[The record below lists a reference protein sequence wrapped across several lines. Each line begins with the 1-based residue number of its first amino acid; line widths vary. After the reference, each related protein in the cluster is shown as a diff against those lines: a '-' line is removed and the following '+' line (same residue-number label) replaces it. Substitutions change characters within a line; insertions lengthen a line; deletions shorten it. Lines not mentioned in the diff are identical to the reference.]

1 MLGKL
6 FKHEWI
12 AISKLLVVIHG
23 FILIFA
29 ILSRILFEVGGGL
42 NVVMADGA
50 DNILAVIALLMIFAI
65 VLFIFCAAMFTS
77 VYIAYR
83 FYKNVFTDQGYLTNT
98 LPVTPTQII
107 VSKGLTALLWTII
120 DLAVL
125 AVALLIMFADGEFM
139 SALMP
144 TLVRLISYL
153 APMPPFGWIILVMV
167 LLSPFLMII
176 HMYFCVAVG
185 SLVPNHKILGA
196 IGVYIVS
203 YIIVQIISTVIL
215 VVTGFG
221 FSVGSMDASTANM
234 TGAQAS
240 QYIMGILTPMF
251 LVSVICEIIAIVA
264 FFLVTKYIM
273 TKKLN
278 LE

>member
-12 AISKLLVVIHG
+12 SISRLLVIIHG

-29 ILSRILFEVGGGL
+29 VLSRILFEVGGGL

-65 VLFIFCAAMFTS
+65 VLFVFCAAMFTS

-125 AVALLIMFADGEFM
+125 AAALLIMFADGEFM

-221 FSVGSMDASTANM
+221 FSVGSMDSSTANM

-240 QYIMGILTPMF
+240 QYMMGILTPMF

>member
-29 ILSRILFEVGGGL
+29 ILSRIFFEVSGG
-42 NVVMADGA
+42 VDMAISGEVND
-50 DNILAVIALLMIFAI
+50 IVEIIAALIIFAI
-65 VLFIFCAAMFTS
+65 VLFICCAAMFTS

-107 VSKGLTALLWTII
+107 VSKGLTALLWTVI

-125 AVALLIMFADGEFM
+125 GVALLIMFANGEFM
-139 SALMP
+139 SVLLPALGRVLYYMGGLP
-144 TLVRLISYL
+144 
-153 APMPPFGWIILVMV
+153 AFCWILLVMI
-167 LLSPFLMII
+167 LLTPFLMII

-185 SLVPNHKILGA
+185 SLIPNHKILGA
-196 IGVYIVS
+196 IGVYIAS
-203 YIIVQIISTVIL
+203 YIIIQIISTIVLVI
-215 VVTGFG
+215 TGLG
-221 FSVGSMDASTANM
+221 FTAGSMDTTGMTSAEASYYV
-234 TGAQAS
+234 GS
-240 QYIMGILTPMF
+240 ILTPMF
-251 LVSVICEIIAIVA
+251 LVSVICEIIAILV
-264 FFLVTKYIM
+264 FFFVTKYIM

>member
-12 AISKLLVVIHG
+12 AISRLLVVIHG

-29 ILSRILFEVGGGL
+29 VLSRILFEVGGGL

-125 AVALLIMFADGEFM
+125 AAALLIMFADGEFM

-221 FSVGSMDASTANM
+221 FSVGSMDSSTANM

>member
-29 ILSRILFEVGGGL
+29 ILSRIFFEVSGG
-42 NVVMADGA
+42 VDMAISGEVND
-50 DNILAVIALLMIFAI
+50 IVEIIAALIIFAI
-65 VLFIFCAAMFTS
+65 VLFICCAAMFTS

-98 LPVTPTQII
+98 L
-107 VSKGLTALLWTII
+107 
-120 DLAVL
+120 AVL
-125 AVALLIMFADGEFM
+125 AVALLIMFANGEFM
-139 SALMP
+139 SVLLPALGRVLYYMGGLP
-144 TLVRLISYL
+144 
-153 APMPPFGWIILVMV
+153 AFCWILLVMI
-167 LLSPFLMII
+167 LLAPFLMII

-185 SLVPNHKILGA
+185 SLIPNHKILGA
-196 IGVYIVS
+196 IGVYIAS
-203 YIIVQIISTVIL
+203 YIIIQIISTIVLVI
-215 VVTGFG
+215 TGLG
-221 FSVGSMDASTANM
+221 FTAGSMDTTGMTSAEASYYV
-234 TGAQAS
+234 GS
-240 QYIMGILTPMF
+240 ILTPMF
-251 LVSVICEIIAIVA
+251 LVSVICEIIAILV
-264 FFLVTKYIM
+264 FFFVTKYIM

>member
-29 ILSRILFEVGGGL
+29 ILSRLFFEVSGGIE
-42 NVVMADGA
+42 VVMAAGSN
-50 DNILAVIALLMIFAI
+50 NITGIIAAMIIFVL

-98 LPVTPTQII
+98 LPVTPAQII
-107 VSKGLTALLWTII
+107 ISKGLTALLWTII
-120 DLAVL
+120 DLVVL
-125 AVALLIMFADGEFM
+125 GASLLILFANGEFM
-139 SALMP
+139 SVLLPAFCWIL
-144 TLVRLISYL
+144 LI
-153 APMPPFGWIILVMV
+153 MI

-196 IGVYIVS
+196 IGVYIIS
-203 YIIVQIISTVIL
+203 YVIIQILSTIVL
-215 VVTGFG
+215 AATGLG

-240 QYIMGILTPMF
+240 QYMISLLTPMF

>member
-29 ILSRILFEVGGGL
+29 ILSRLFFEVSGGIE
-42 NVVMADGA
+42 VVMAAGSN
-50 DNILAVIALLMIFAI
+50 NITGIIAAIIIFVL

-98 LPVTPTQII
+98 LPVTPAQII

-125 AVALLIMFADGEFM
+125 AASLLIMFANGEFM
-139 SALMP
+139 SVLLPALGRIFYYCSALP
-144 TLVRLISYL
+144 AFCWVLLI
-153 APMPPFGWIILVMV
+153 MV
-167 LLSPFLMII
+167 LLSPFLMIL

-185 SLVPNHKILGA
+185 SLIPNHKILGA
-196 IGVYIVS
+196 IGVYIAS
-203 YIIVQIISTVIL
+203 YIIIQIISTIVLVI
-215 VVTGFG
+215 TGLG
-221 FSVGSMDASTANM
+221 FTAGSMDTTGMTSAEASYYV
-234 TGAQAS
+234 GS
-240 QYIMGILTPMF
+240 ILTPMF
-251 LVSVICEIIAIVA
+251 LVSVICEIIAILV
-264 FFLVTKYIM
+264 FFFVTKYIM